1 MDHLLVEIAALKTA
15 LAEREAALAE
25 RDAALAERDAEVAE
39 LNRRLAEVER
49 VLNRN
54 SSNSS
59 KPPSSDKPGAKKRKK
74 KQSGKKPGGQPGH
87 KGKARSLVPPEHV
100 DVVVVHPIAGACG
113 KCGDDSVKQLAVGR
127 RHQVFELPEIRPEVT
142 EHQLM
147 KGRCAGCGC
156 RRHAGLPLDV
166 PAGCLG
172 PRAQA
177 HLTTMTGVFQLSR
190 RETERYAREVL
201 HLDVSLGTISN
212 TEAVVSRALA
222 PAYREAKLAI
232 REAPHVHA
240 DETGFQRKAQR
251 TTTWIFSTLML
262 AVLCVGK
269 DRSRRSRYRT
279 LGRNFKGSLSTD
291 RYAVYADIPA
301 HRRQL
306 CWAHILRV
314 FVALV
319 DEKDEETAK
328 VGRRLLR
335 AGQGVIHLYN
345 SLRRGQIQRTRF
357 DRCIR
362 RYRHYLEQCVG
373 RHRALPGLKTLAEA
387 FLLTPASLW
396 LFTTRPDVTPTN
408 NMAERDLRPF
418 VLRKR
423 KTFFT
428 QSWRGD
434 RFIERFATAVQ
445 TCRKQARN
453 VFDFVVSSL
462 AGRQSLLPASD
473 G

>member
-87 KGKARSLVPPEHV
+87 KGKARSLVPHEDV
-100 DVVVVHPIAGACG
+100 DVVVAHPIAGACG

-190 RETERYAREVL
+190 RET
-201 HLDVSLGTISN
+201 
-212 TEAVVSRALA
+212 
-222 PAYREAKLAI
+222 
-232 REAPHVHA
+232 
-240 DETGFQRKAQR
+240 
-251 TTTWIFSTLML
+251 
-262 AVLCVGK
+262 
-269 DRSRRSRYRT
+269 
-279 LGRNFKGSLSTD
+279 
-291 RYAVYADIPA
+291 
-301 HRRQL
+301 
-306 CWAHILRV
+306 
-314 FVALV
+314 
-319 DEKDEETAK
+319 
-328 VGRRLLR
+328 
-335 AGQGVIHLYN
+335 
-345 SLRRGQIQRTRF
+345 
-357 DRCIR
+357 
-362 RYRHYLEQCVG
+362 
-373 RHRALPGLKTLAEA
+373 
-387 FLLTPASLW
+387 
-396 LFTTRPDVTPTN
+396 
-408 NMAERDLRPF
+408 
-418 VLRKR
+418 
-423 KTFFT
+423 
-428 QSWRGD
+428 
-434 RFIERFATAVQ
+434 
-445 TCRKQARN
+445 
-453 VFDFVVSSL
+453 
-462 AGRQSLLPASD
+462 
-473 G
+473 